1 MLLHPSLIMPPQL
14 THERFSFIL
23 KTLLPHCELRQS
35 FLFVPDKHFTAGED
49 KHLIKSHKMLPFPS
63 SILKILQQVGVFNF
77 TFPVS
82 LVE

>member
-1 MLLHPSLIMPPQL
+1 MSAFL
-14 THERFSFIL
+14 SFL
-23 KTLLPHCELRQS
+23 KTHLPHFELRQS

-49 KHLIKSHKMLPFPS
+49 KHLIKSHKMLPFS
-63 SILKILQQVGVFNF
+63 MLKILQQVGVFNF